1 MRVAS
6 PSHFNVYRKDILKQ
20 VEKLAARNIIER
32 IINNLTYAVDIVLL
46 IETWQELQGLV
57 DLVNRNSAR

>member
-1 MRVAS
+1 MRVVS
-6 PSHFNVYRKDILKQ
+6 PSHFNLYREDILKQ

-32 IINNLTYAVDIVLL
+32 IIKNLTYAVDIVLL
-46 IETWQELQGLV
+46 IETWQELQGTV